1 MTPPNRRAAAPGAT
15 AALFAAVPRAT
26 TARLLNGAT
35 VAPDSIRH
43 YLQLIDKRFDFAVVG
58 GGPAGASAARRL
70 AEGGAETIVLERRQF
85 PRPKP
90 CGGGLSGRALGW
102 LGMPL
107 PPDLIDCEVY
117 AGRAH
122 FGPVTIN
129 ARQDRRIAVTVTRS
143 RFDHFL
149 LEKAREAGA
158 HVAWQEVRS
167 IDVRPEG
174 VVLTT
179 PDGEVAA
186 RCAIVC
192 EGANRRLTHAL
203 RGREHPKEIGFCL
216 EAEIPALA
224 PDPYADLRDTIDI
237 YFGTPSHGYG
247 WLFHHGS
254 YYSVGVGG
262 LCHWFHSPLET
273 FRRFLADRG
282 LADGGVRPRGHFL
295 PCGGISRTVC
305 GERLILA
312 GDAAGWVDPF
322 QGEGIGYA
330 IRSGQ
335 LAAETALA
343 AAARDDFSRRLLAVY
358 KRRCDEEFGRD
369 LRAARIVMHIVY
381 WFPQILSW
389 APRSTE
395 RVLGEYLNVTA
406 GDLSYREF
414 VRWIAG
420 RMPRFLLRAPWRRSN
435 VGRVNDPA

>member
-1 MTPPNRRAAAPGAT
+1 MWHGWLAQPWRVAGGFHGWASQPCHMPGC
-15 AALFAAVPRAT
+15 
-26 TARLLNGAT
+26 
-35 VAPDSIRH
+35 

-70 AEGGAETIVLERRQF
+70 AQGGAEVVVLERRRF

-90 CGGGLSGRALGW
+90 CGGGLSGRAMRW
-102 LGMPL
+102 LGTPL

-129 ARQDRRIAVTVTRS
+129 ARQDRRVAVTVTRS

-158 HVAWQEVRS
+158 HVEWREVRS
-167 IDVRPEG
+167 IDTRRDG
-174 VVLTT
+174 VVLAT
-179 PDGEVAA
+179 PEGEVSA
-186 RCAIVC
+186 RCAIIC
-192 EGANRRLTHAL
+192 EGANRRLTTAL
-203 RGREHPKEIGFCL
+203 RGREHPKHIGFCL
-216 EAEIPALA
+216 EAEIPVLD
-224 PDPYADLRDTIDI
+224 PDPYADLRDSMDI
-237 YFGTPSHGYG
+237 YFGTPSHGYS
-247 WLFHHGS
+247 WIFHHGS

-262 LCHWFHSPLET
+262 LCHWFRSPLEA
-273 FRRFLADRG
+273 FRQFLADRG
-282 LADGGVRPRGHFL
+282 FAADGVRPRGHFL

-305 GERLILA
+305 ADRVILA

-335 LAAETALA
+335 LAAETVLEA
-343 AAARDDFSRRLLAVY
+343 ANRDDFSRRRLASY
-358 KRRCDEEFGRD
+358 KQRCDHEFGRD

-381 WFPQILSW
+381 WWPQVLSW

-395 RVLGEYLNVTA
+395 RVLREYLNVTA

-420 RMPRFLLRAPWRRSN
+420 RMPRFLLRAPWRRPSEM
-435 VGRVNDPA
+435 PATL